1 MTEKETTTATTTTM
15 VEMTPEERQRFEAF
29 KLEEAKRKRRE
40 EQEANLTAYRELVD
54 ETVEEVVAHFTQV
67 SEHLRTAKGEAIR
80 SLMDL
85 VRMKRETLGLKA
97 DGQWSYTFT
106 KPDSKRRV
114 TMGVHTLDGWQD
126 TVEEGIEMVMEYIK
140 GLASDEN
147 SQALVGMVLQL
158 LAKDASG
165 NLKADKVLELRRI
178 AEESGSEQFI
188 DGVRLIEDSHFKTIS
203 KIFLKAEVRNDIGAW
218 ERIPLNITEC
228 STDEEAET
236 LLLDVIDKKQ
246 ESDEPND
253 DDSSRL

>member
-1 MTEKETTTATTTTM
+1 
-15 VEMTPEERQRFEAF
+15 
-29 KLEEAKRKRRE
+29 
-40 EQEANLTAYRELVD
+40 
-54 ETVEEVVAHFTQV
+54 
-67 SEHLRTAKGEAIR
+67 
-80 SLMDL
+80 
-85 VRMKRETLGLKA
+85 
-97 DGQWSYTFT
+97 
-106 KPDSKRRV
+106 
-114 TMGVHTLDGWQD
+114 MGVHTLDGWRD
-126 TVEEGIEMVMEYIK
+126 TVEEGIELVMEYIK

-178 AEESGSEQFI
+178 AEESGSEQFRE
-188 DGVRLIEDSHFKTIS
+188 GVRLIEESHFKTVS